1 MTMNDRERLLAL
13 LAGESVDHR
22 PFIVPGGGLSMA
34 VAELIDDLSAPADE
48 VYTTA
53 GPMSQLALAAHT
65 RAGLGNTGV
74 PFSMVAEAEGFG
86 AGVLPGT
93 RVIEPR
99 VSSYPLESVSDLGSL
114 PAVDPH
120 AGSAGAAVEAVR
132 LLKAA
137 APDVPIIANISGGA
151 TLATSLVEPMVYF
164 RAMVRERDAVK
175 RLNALATEAVAAFG
189 AAMLEAG
196 ADLVCIAES
205 SATGDILG
213 PAAFAEFVVPNVN
226 TLIRAFHDA
235 GVPVIFHAC
244 GDVRRLKDSFG
255 MADADAF
262 SVDSVVPISDL
273 RALLPG
279 RVTMGNVSTQLLH
292 LGSCDAVREAAETC
306 LRDGVDILAP
316 ACGISPKTPLA
327 NLACLA
333 QVAEASG
340 PWRTGS

>member
-1 MTMNDRERLLAL
+1 MNDRERLRAL
-13 LAGESVDHR
+13 LAREPVDHR
-22 PFIVPGGGLSMA
+22 PFVVPGGGLSMA
-34 VAELIDDLSAPADE
+34 VAELMDDLAASPADAYM
-48 VYTTA
+48 VA
-53 GPMSQLALAAHT
+53 GPMSQLTLAAHV
-65 RAGLGNTGV
+65 RASVGNAGV

-99 VSSYPLESVSDLGSL
+99 VSTYPLEDVADIASL
-114 PAVDPH
+114 PAFDPH
-120 AGSAGAAVEAVR
+120 AGSAGAAVQAVR

-137 APDVPIIANISGGA
+137 APDVPVIANISGGA

-175 RLNALATEAVAAFG
+175 RLNAVATEAVAAFG

-226 TLIRAFHDA
+226 SLIRAFHDA

-244 GDVRRLKDSFG
+244 GDVRRLRESFG
-255 MADADAF
+255 LADADAF
-262 SVDSVVPISDL
+262 SVDSVVPIADL

-279 RVTMGNVSTQLLH
+279 RMTMGNVSTQLLH
-292 LGSCDAVREAAETC
+292 LGRCETVREAAEAC
-306 LRDGVDILAP
+306 LRDGVDILSP

-340 PWRTGS
+340 PWKAGS